1 MRYFPI
7 NVDIQD
13 KKCVVIGGGNVA
25 YRKVLSLI
33 KAGAKVEIIS
43 PAAID
48 EIEKLVK
55 NSLVFWIKREY
66 EEGDLEGATLAFVAV
81 DSAHISSEVTS
92 EAKARGILVNVADEP
107 SQCSFTLP
115 SIAERGD
122 LLVTVSTGGKCPAL
136 ARQVRINIEGLIDN
150 AHGEMLTILAEV
162 REQLLHAKVGHDKC
176 RDLLNKLI
184 SSDILSLLRQ
194 GETEKASK
202 IADETLARLLQ
213 NKE

>member
-7 NVDIQD
+7 NIDIQG

-25 YRKVLSLI
+25 YRKILSLI
-33 KAGAKVEIIS
+33 NTGARVEIIS
-43 PAAID
+43 PVATG
-48 EIEKLVK
+48 EIKKLV
-55 NSLVFWIKREY
+55 NHSSISWIKKKY
-66 EEGDLEGATLAFVAV
+66 EQGDLEGATLAFVAV
-81 DSAHISSEVTS
+81 DSSHISSEVTS
-92 EAKARGILVNVADEP
+92 EAKELSIPVNVADDP
-107 SQCSFTLP
+107 SLCSFTLP
-115 SIAERGD
+115 SIVERGD
-122 LLVTVSTGGKCPAL
+122 LMITVSTGGKCPSL
-136 ARQVRINIEGLIDN
+136 ARHVRLGIEDIIDD
-150 AHGEMLTILAEV
+150 AYGVMLTILAEV
-162 REQLLHAKVGHDKC
+162 RKQLLKAKIDHDKC

>member
-7 NVDIQD
+7 NIDIQD
-13 KKCVVIGGGNVA
+13 KKCVVIGGGKVA

-33 KAGAKVEIIS
+33 SAGAKVEIIS

-48 EIEKLVK
+48 EIEKLV
-55 NSLVFWIKREY
+55 NDSLVAWTKRKY

-81 DSAHISSEVTS
+81 DSSHIGPEVTS
-92 EAKARGILVNVADEP
+92 EAKVLGIPVNVADEP

-122 LLVTVSTGGKCPAL
+122 LLITVSTGGKCPAL
-136 ARQVRINIEGLIDN
+136 ARHVRLSIETIIDD
-150 AHGEMLTILAEV
+150 AYGEMLTILAEV
-162 REQLLHAKVGHDKC
+162 REQLLNAKIGHDKC

-184 SSDILSLLRQ
+184 SSGILSLLRE
-194 GETEKASK
+194 GDNEKASE
-202 IADETLARLLQ
+202 IADEALARLLA